1 MGADG
6 CGSGEEEEERM
17 GSNVHGAEALL
28 FTLLSALAVLRP
40 ALTRPGF
47 ANLRVL
53 FAGWLQTTGL
63 HAVTESLVVTGVSG
77 RRHHE
82 AFHRFFS
89 RGSWNPDQWGKILL
103 SAALRLVPE
112 GEPIRMVLDDTLA
125 TKKGVNV
132 FGIGSHLDAARS
144 TRKRRVFS
152 FGHCWVMLAVLVP
165 VPFSERRWAL
175 PVLFRLYR
183 SKQTCAKESP
193 NKNNKPCRKKTELGR
208 DMLDLAI
215 GWAAGR
221 RIELCADSAYS
232 NFTVAHQLP
241 DSVVLLGAMRPDA
254 VLTAPPPARVGTQ
267 RSGRPR
273 KRGETL
279 AKPQALAENLAC
291 EWQLLKITLYGQPRQ
306 VRFKECVAQWY
317 RACESRLLRIVIVEV
332 EHGSIGLRVFFSTD
346 SEMSVTTILQGYANR
361 WSIEVCFR
369 DLKQLFGFADSSART
384 RNAVERTAPF
394 VGYCCTLLVLWFV
407 QSAYPSRATVIPTR
421 PWYIHKRGLS
431 AADILRTAQRV
442 LAVADILD
450 PRWNLDNLQI
460 SAPPRDLSRR
470 GTLERAA

>member
-1 MGADG
+1 
-6 CGSGEEEEERM
+6 
-17 GSNVHGAEALL
+17 
-28 FTLLSALAVLRP
+28 
-40 ALTRPGF
+40 
-47 ANLRVL
+47 
-53 FAGWLQTTGL
+53 
-63 HAVTESLVVTGVSG
+63 VVTGVSG

-89 RGSWNPDQWGKILL
+89 RGSWNPDQWGKILF
-103 SAALRLVPE
+103 SAALRLVIPE
-112 GEPIRMVLDDTLA
+112 GEPIRLVLDDTLA
-125 TKKGVNV
+125 TKKGENV

-152 FGHCWVMLAVLVP
+152 FGHCWVVLAVLVP

-183 SKQTCAKESP
+183 SKKTCAKQNSS
-193 NKNNKPCRKKTELGR
+193 KNPYRKKTELAR

-215 GWAAGR
+215 AWVAGR

-232 NFTVAHQLP
+232 NHTVTQQLP

-279 AKPQALAENLAC
+279 AKPQTLAQNPAS

-317 RACESRLLRIVIVEV
+317 RACESQLLRIVIVEV

-346 SEMSVTTILQGYANR
+346 SQMPVMAILQGYANR

-369 DLKQLFGFADSSART
+369 DLKQLFGFADSCART

-394 VGYCCTLLVLWFV
+394 AGYCYTLLVLWFV
-407 QSAYPSRATVIPTR
+407 QFAYPSRATVIPIR
-421 PWYIHKRGLS
+421 PWYPHKRGLS

-450 PRWNLDNLQI
+450 PRWNLDNLLI
-460 SAPPRDLSRR
+460 SASTRDLSSRDPVQ
-470 GTLERAA
+470 RAA

>member
-1 MGADG
+1 
-6 CGSGEEEEERM
+6 M
-17 GSNVHGAEALL
+17 GSNLAGAEALL
-28 FTLLSALAVLRP
+28 FTLLSDLAVLRP

-89 RGSWNPDQWGKILL
+89 RGSWNPNQWGKILF
-103 SAALRLVPE
+103 SAALRLVIPE
-112 GEPIRMVLDDTLA
+112 GEPIRLVLDDTLA
-125 TKKGVNV
+125 TKKGENV
-132 FGIGSHLDAARS
+132 FGIGSHLDAVRS

-152 FGHCWVMLAVLVP
+152 FGHCWVVLAVLVP

-183 SKQTCAKESP
+183 SKKTCAKQSSSK
-193 NKNNKPCRKKTELGR
+193 NKTPYRKKTELAR

-215 GWAAGR
+215 AWVAGR

-232 NFTVAHQLP
+232 NHTVTQQLP

-279 AKPQALAENLAC
+279 PKPQALAQNLAI

-317 RACESRLLRIVIVEV
+317 RACESQLLRIVIVEV
-332 EHGSIGLRVFFSTD
+332 DHGSIGLRVFFSTD
-346 SEMSVTTILQGYANR
+346 SQMPVMAILQGYANR

-369 DLKQLFGFADSSART
+369 DLKQLFGFADSCART

-394 VGYCCTLLVLWFV
+394 VGYCYTLLVLWFV
-407 QSAYPSRATVIPTR
+407 QFAYPSRATVIPIR
-421 PWYIHKRGLS
+421 PWYPHKRGLS

-442 LAVADILD
+442 LAAADILD
-450 PRWNLDNLQI
+450 PRWNLDNLLI
-460 SAPPRDLSRR
+460 SASTRDLSSRNPVQ
-470 GTLERAA
+470 RAA

>member
-1 MGADG
+1 
-6 CGSGEEEEERM
+6 M
-17 GSNVHGAEALL
+17 GSNLAGAEALL
-28 FTLLSALAVLRP
+28 FTLLSDLAVLRP

-89 RGSWNPDQWGKILL
+89 RGSWNPDQWGKILF
-103 SAALRLVPE
+103 SAALRLVIPE
-112 GEPIRMVLDDTLA
+112 GEPIRLVLDDTLA
-125 TKKGVNV
+125 TKKGENV

-152 FGHCWVMLAVLVP
+152 FGHCWVVLAVLVP

-183 SKQTCAKESP
+183 SKKTCAKQNSS
-193 NKNNKPCRKKTELGR
+193 KNPYRKKTELAR

-215 GWAAGR
+215 AWVAGR

-232 NFTVAHQLP
+232 NHTVTQQLP

-279 AKPQALAENLAC
+279 AKPQTLAQNPAS

-317 RACESRLLRIVIVEV
+317 RACESQLLRIVIVEV

-346 SEMSVTTILQGYANR
+346 SQMPVMAILQGYANR

-369 DLKQLFGFADSSART
+369 DLKQLFGFADSCART

-394 VGYCCTLLVLWFV
+394 AGYCYTLLVLWFV
-407 QSAYPSRATVIPTR
+407 QFAYPSRATVIPIR
-421 PWYIHKRGLS
+421 PWYPHKRGLS

-450 PRWNLDNLQI
+450 PRWNLDNLLI
-460 SAPPRDLSRR
+460 SASTRDLSSRDPVQ
-470 GTLERAA
+470 RAA